1 MQDTKET
8 WVRSLSQGDHL
19 EEEMATQSSVLAWK
33 TPWTEEPGGLQ
44 SMQSQRVRHDWAHTH
59 TQYQE
64 IQVLYGCLPLGRR
77 LGILEPGS
85 SSASHWRD
93 KRHFVQEWI
102 SYIKEQHCQHNW
114 YDKTGLYQNVNFC
127 IVLAATHTHTLSF
140 FSNGQYHSISECALW
155 DVSSKCASKKLSKE
169 FQKKKCILLLQTQQ
183 IY

>member
-1 MQDTKET
+1 MWIYSIT
-8 WVRSLSQGDHL
+8 
-19 EEEMATQSSVLAWK
+19 
-33 TPWTEEPGGLQ
+33 
-44 SMQSQRVRHDWAHTH
+44 
-59 TQYQE
+59 
-64 IQVLYGCLPLGRR
+64 
-77 LGILEPGS
+77 S
-85 SSASHWRD
+85 SSAEAANPWSLMAFQDFILLPYNCSLRVFSL
-93 KRHFVQEWI
+93 KPKKKTYKIKQWI